1 MKKQIVRSFINE
13 IISPVFDEVKV
24 KVLRE
29 EEITKNTCDYI
40 LTNKAGKT
48 GKRIGFSMYI
58 ATACITKIKKKLL

>member
-1 MKKQIVRSFINE
+1 MKKQIVRSFRNE

-40 LTNKAGKT
+40 LTNKTGKT
-48 GKRIGFSMYI
+48 RKRIGFSMYI
-58 ATACITKIKKKLL
+58 AIACITKIKKKLL